1 MQYLILTVWLVILGL
16 VYLQLPA
23 YRLLTAVL
31 IGISYFLWGICVH
44 RKDKTLLL
52 PVVLEYLA
60 IALLGITILIF
71 ISLRS

>member
-23 YRLLTAVL
+23 YRLLTAVF
-31 IGISYFLWGICVH
+31 IGISYFLWGVFVH
-44 RKDKTLLL
+44 RKDRTLLL